1 VIDCSSQGT
10 GYTKE
15 VSEVMLNAY
24 EAVRTN
30 LTYNKLEVGELLF
43 AEYTCPANVAKLE
56 SWSQMDCLVHVL
68 SGRRTWHT
76 TDGVWAAKHG
86 DTLFFRKGASISEQ
100 FFDAEFCLLM
110 FFIPDNIIKS
120 TARELAASLNADTSR
135 VEPIKSV
142 VRVEND
148 VALSAFFQSMR
159 AYFAGKEKP
168 SELLLRLKL
177 KELIVSI
184 LTSGRNPALAAYFRS
199 FINRDAPSVA
209 EIMEANYRFN
219 LSLEEFAQ
227 LCHRS
232 LSSFKR
238 DFGTHFKE
246 TPARWLLQKRLD
258 HAAALFRGTKMNV
271 TEIVF
276 ESGFQDV
283 SHFSRVFKKRFGVAP
298 SAYREAVPAAK

>member
-1 VIDCSSQGT
+1 
-10 GYTKE
+10 
-15 VSEVMLNAY
+15 MLNAY
-24 EAVRTN
+24 DAVRTN
-30 LTYNKLEVGELLF
+30 PTYNKLEVGELLF
-43 AEYTCPANVAKLE
+43 AEYTCPTDLAKLE
-56 SWSQMDCLVHVL
+56 SWSHMDCLVHVL

-76 TDGVWAAKHG
+76 VDGVWAAKHG

-110 FFIPDNIIKS
+110 FFVPDNVIKS
-120 TARELAASLNADTSR
+120 TVRELAASLAADPTPG
-135 VEPIKSV
+135 EPIKCV

-168 SELLLRLKL
+168 SELLLRVKL
-177 KELIVSI
+177 KELIVSL
-184 LTSGRNPALAAYFRS
+184 LTSGRNPSLAAYFRS
-199 FINRDAPSVA
+199 YIHRDAPSVA

-238 DFGTHFKE
+238 DFRDHFGE
-246 TPARWLLQKRLD
+246 PPGQWLLHTRLD

-283 SHFSRVFKKRFGVAP
+283 SHFSRVFKQRFGVPP
-298 SAYREAVPAAK
+298 SAFREAVLTAK